1 MNERFLE
8 LARQLPG
15 WVSTD
20 DGAYIGPH
28 SSALKLYAELIV
40 RECATV
46 VSLHSRD
53 EIGCCKGA
61 TNAAYKGILSN
72 FGVEE

>member
-8 LARQLPG
+8 LAKQLPG

-28 SSALKLYAELIV
+28 SSALKLYAELII
-40 RECATV
+40 RECALV
-46 VSLHSRD
+46 VFNKTGPKSALNVLEH
-53 EIGCCKGA
+53 
-61 TNAAYKGILSN
+61 
-72 FGVEE
+72 FGVKE

>member
-8 LARQLPG
+8 LAEQLPG

-40 RECATV
+40 RECMA
-46 VSLHSRD
+46 VSSKAMTDGYWPPHMIS
-53 EIGCCKGA
+53 KHF
-61 TNAAYKGILSN
+61 GIDP
-72 FGVEE
+72 